1 MKPHF
6 LCLLLALLCLVVAA
20 PQRVS
25 AQITPQE
32 ILARGPV
39 EADYR
44 VAYGADSEQFGDL
57 RLPEGEG
64 PHPVAVVV
72 HGGCLRSFA
81 TLRTLDRFSEALT
94 EAGLATWSLEYR
106 RVDSPGGGWPN
117 TLLDV
122 ADGLDHVREL
132 AGPHGLDLD
141 RVILI
146 GHSSGGGLATW
157 AAARHRIPASSPLYR
172 NDPLSVGG
180 ALIIANG
187 AALEPFRPLDE
198 QACGADVVDL
208 LVGGTPEEVPDN
220 YASASPERM
229 LPLGVRQRL
238 LIGADDAAF
247 TQEIAVEYA
256 RQAREAGDDVQVM
269 LIPDADHFE
278 LVAPWAEAWPVVPE
292 VALSLV
298 RGAERQ
304 SP

>member
-1 MKPHF
+1 MRRLYRYACP
-6 LCLLLALLCLVVAA
+6 LLLCLGVLSLRAT
-20 PQRVS
+20 S

-44 VAYGADSEQFGDL
+44 IPYGADSEQFGDL

-64 PHPVAVVV
+64 LHPVAVVI

-94 EAGLATWSLEYR
+94 EAGLATWNIEYR

-122 ADGLDHVREL
+122 ADGLDHVRAL
-132 AGPHGLDLD
+132 AERHSLDLD
-141 RVILI
+141 RVVLI
-146 GHSSGGGLATW
+146 GHSAGGGLAAW

-172 NDPLSVGG
+172 SDPLPVGG
-180 ALIIANG
+180 ALVLANG
-187 AALEPFRPLDE
+187 AALEPYRPLDE
-198 QACGADVVDL
+198 QLCGADVIDL

-238 LIGADDAAF
+238 LIGADDAAL
-247 TQEIAVEYA
+247 TQEVAVEYA
-256 RQAREAGDDVQVM
+256 RRAREAGDDVQVM

-278 LVAPWAEAWPVVPE
+278 LVAPWSEVWPVVPE
-292 VALSLV
+292 AVLSLV
-298 RGAERQ
+298 REA
-304 SP
+304 